1 MQKYPPIRGQIRKN
15 AMDDEGKQKI
25 RIFTRQFEIV
35 GDLHIYAGARLT
47 DFMNE
52 SKDFISVTD
61 VEVRRPA
68 DGTLINAKFLNVRKD
83 GIEIIL
89 LEEMIDSISR

>member
-1 MQKYPPIRGQIRKN
+1 
-15 AMDDEGKQKI
+15 MDNEGKQKM

-35 GDLHIYAGARLT
+35 GDVHIYSGVRLT
-47 DFMNE
+47 DYMNE

-68 DGTLINAKFLNVRKD
+68 DGLVISAKFLNVSKHE
-83 GIEIIL
+83 IEIIVPEDL
-89 LEEMIDSISR
+89 LPEDIID

>member
-1 MQKYPPIRGQIRKN
+1 
-15 AMDDEGKQKI
+15 MDDEGKQKI

-35 GDLHIYAGARLT
+35 GDLHIYPGIRLT

-61 VEVRRPA
+61 AEVRRPA
-68 DGTLINAKFLNVRKD
+68 DGKLISAKFLNVRTD
-83 GIEIIL
+83 EIEIIL
-89 LEEMIDSISR
+89 PEKIVDSTSR

>member
-1 MQKYPPIRGQIRKN
+1 
-15 AMDDEGKQKI
+15 MDNEGKQKM

-35 GDLHIYAGARLT
+35 GDLHIYSGVRLT

-68 DGTLINAKFLNVRKD
+68 GGVLMSAKFLNVRKHE
-83 GIEIIL
+83 IEIIL
-89 LEEMIDSISR
+89 PEDIIDQKSR

>member
-1 MQKYPPIRGQIRKN
+1 MN
-15 AMDDEGKQKI
+15 DVGKQKI
-25 RIFTRQFEIV
+25 RIFTRQFEIA
-35 GDLHIYAGARLT
+35 GDLHIYSGARLT

-68 DGTLINAKFLNVRKD
+68 DGKLISAKFLNVRKD
-83 GIEIIL
+83 VIEIIL
-89 LEEMIDSISR
+89 PEENIDSASR

>member
-1 MQKYPPIRGQIRKN
+1 MN
-15 AMDDEGKQKI
+15 DEKKQKI

-35 GDLHIYAGARLT
+35 GDLHIYRGARLT

-61 VEVRRPA
+61 AEVRRLA
-68 DGTLINAKFLNVRKD
+68 DGTLISAKFLNVRK
-83 GIEIIL
+83 GEIEIIMPAG
-89 LEEMIDSISR
+89 MIDSTSPR

>member
-1 MQKYPPIRGQIRKN
+1 
-15 AMDDEGKQKI
+15 MDKEARQKI

-61 VEVRRPA
+61 AEIRRPA
-68 DGTLINAKFLNVRKD
+68 DGMLLRTKFLNLRK
-83 GIEIIL
+83 GEVEIIL
-89 LEEMIDSISR
+89 PEEMVGLTSPR